1 MIFRLR
7 TCAALVAGALAAS
20 VAGAAMLAID
30 ASAPN
35 PAPLKAALRLGSATA
50 PNGDTLGANARYLTR
65 NGAPWLPVM
74 GEFHYSRTPAAQ
86 WEAELRKMKAAGID
100 IVASY
105 VMWNHHEEVEG
116 KFDWTGNRDLRRFV
130 QLAAKAGLD
139 VVVRVGPWAHA
150 EVRYGGIPDWVVNA
164 MPTRANDPQYMVFVE
179 RLYRQIGQQIKGQLW
194 KDGGRVIGVQLENEY
209 NLDGPGKGA
218 AHIAAL
224 KKLALKAGMDVPYY
238 TVTGWDGTIY
248 PTGEVTPVFGGYP
261 DEPWGVSTKELP
273 PKETY
278 AFRFDTRVS
287 GDLGAQTAAHAP
299 GTAET
304 DKDVTP
310 FLGAEY
316 GAGLPFMYRRRTV
329 VSADDIASMLPVQL
343 GSGVNLMGYYMFHG
357 GRNPLGLGGTG
368 MEESTLSGGY
378 NDTTMISYDFQAPL
392 GPDGQQRKV
401 LEKLRPFHLF
411 LHDFGARLAPMT
423 VRKPEVSPSK
433 PDDLSTARFAVRSE
447 GDRGFLFVN
456 NHVRQYPMAAQKD
469 TQFAV
474 KLQGQSV
481 TLPSKPVDI
490 ADGAYFIWP
499 LNLDL
504 DGTNLRYAT
513 AQPLTLLDQ
522 SKAGVVAVFAASAGV
537 PVELSFDANARVSLG
552 GAAGAAG
559 AQIVTAG
566 GHTLVTGVQPGAG
579 AAVTVQRDGK
589 RPLTIVVLTPE
600 QSQQLSVV
608 QLAGQRRLLLSA
620 DQTYVDGNALQM
632 RSVGDSKFRFAVY
645 PALSAAPKATTTAAA
660 WAGAASRASAAAHPS
675 AAVSPSSAS
684 PSAAVSPSSASS
696 SAAASPVAAAP
707 RAAGVAPASASA
719 RVAAQAAVP
728 SNAGANAAGDAPA
741 ATVAVRAAGN
751 DGIFQVFEASLPAS
765 EVKASITPT
774 RAAQEAAA
782 IVIGGTAKAAIQPLP
797 ENFKAAGA
805 WQISIPRDQ
814 LKGLDDALLQIDFV
828 GDIGRLYSGTRL
840 LDDWYY
846 SGYQWQIG
854 LRQQAA
860 LLDQP
865 LTVSVLPL
873 RADAPIYLPKEAR
886 PDFGGARQI
895 ATVRGVSVI
904 PVYQLRI
911 TP

>member
-1 MIFRLR
+1 MFSRR
-7 TCAALVAGALAAS
+7 SGAALIIGALAGGVAGADTLS
-20 VAGAAMLAID
+20 ID
-30 ASAPN
+30 ASATT
-35 PAPLKAALRLGSATA
+35 PAPKAAALRMGSSVA
-50 PNGDTLGANARYLTR
+50 PNGDRLGANARYLTR

-74 GEFHYSRTPAAQ
+74 GEFHYSRTPASQ

-105 VMWNHHEEVEG
+105 VMWNHHEELAG
-116 KFDWTGNRDLRRFV
+116 QFDWKGNRDLRRFV
-130 QLAAKAGLD
+130 QLATKAGLD

-150 EVRYGGIPDWVVNA
+150 EVRYGGVPDWVVNA
-164 MPTRANDPQYMVFVE
+164 MPTRSNDPQYMALVE
-179 RLYRQIGQQIKGQLW
+179 KLYAQIGAQLKGQLW
-194 KDGGRVIGVQLENEY
+194 KDGGHVIGIQLENEY
-209 NLDGPGKGA
+209 NIDGPGKGA

-261 DEPWGVSTKELP
+261 DEPWGTSTSELP

-357 GRNPLGLGGTG
+357 GRNPTGLGGTS
-368 MEESTLSGGY
+368 MEESSLSGGY

-411 LHDFGARLAPMT
+411 LHNFGSRLAPMT
-423 VRKPEVSPSK
+423 VRKPDASPAT
-433 PDDLSTARFAVRSE
+433 PDDLKTARFAVRSE

-456 NHVRQYPMAAQKD
+456 NHVRQYPMAAQRG
-469 TQFAV
+469 TQFSV
-474 KLQGQSV
+474 KLPDQTI
-481 TLPSKPVDI
+481 TLPSAPVDI

-504 DGTNLRYAT
+504 DGVNLAYAT
-513 AQPLTLLDQ
+513 AQPLALLDQ
-522 SKAGVVAVFAASAGV
+522 GKAGVVAVFGASAGV
-537 PVELSFDANARVSLG
+537 PVELAFDAALKQQIHANG
-552 GAAGAAG
+552 GAQVA
-559 AQIVTAG
+559 VAG
-566 GHTLVTGVQPGAG
+566 GRALVSGLQPGAG
-579 AAVTVQRDGK
+579 AALTVQREGK
-589 RPLTIVVLTPE
+589 RPLTIVVLTAE
-600 QSQQLSVV
+600 QSQQLSVAE
-608 QLAGQRRLLLSA
+608 LGGQRRLILSGQ
-620 DQTYVDGNALQM
+620 QTYVADGALQM
-632 RSVGDSKFRFAVY
+632 RSTGSNKFRFAVY
-645 PALSAAPKATTTAAA
+645 PALSGQPTASTASPAWAAPGGKGANAALAAA
-660 WAGAASRASAAAHPS
+660 PGSKGASAAA
-675 AAVSPSSAS
+675 
-684 PSAAVSPSSASS
+684 
-696 SAAASPVAAAP
+696 
-707 RAAGVAPASASA
+707 RTETAAGQ
-719 RVAAQAAVP
+719 RV
-728 SNAGANAAGDAPA
+728 
-741 ATVAVRAAGN
+741 TLRAAGN
-751 DGIFQVFEASLPAS
+751 DGIFQSFEAELP
-765 EVKASITPT
+765 VRDLKASITPT
-774 RAAQEAAA
+774 RAAQEAAP
-782 IVIGGTAKAAIQPLP
+782 IVIGGTAKAAVQPLP

-805 WQISIPRDQ
+805 WQINVPREQ
-814 LKGLDDALLQIDFV
+814 LLGLDDALLQIDFV
-828 GDIGRLYSGTRL
+828 GDIGRLYSGTRM

-846 SGYQWQIG
+846 SGYQWQFG
-854 LRQQAA
+854 LRQASA

-886 PDFGGARQI
+886 PDFAGQPQI
-895 ATVRGVSVI
+895 ATMRGVSVI
-904 PVYQLRI
+904 PVYQLRVA
-911 TP
+911 P

>member
-1 MIFRLR
+1 MVISPRLR
-7 TCAALVAGALAAS
+7 ICAAVVASVLATGFAGAGTLS
-20 VAGAAMLAID
+20 ID
-30 ASAPN
+30 ARAPT
-35 PAPLKAALRLGSATA
+35 PAPLNAALRLGSAVA
-50 PNGDTLGANARYLTR
+50 PNGDTLGTNARYLTR

-74 GEFHYSRTPAAQ
+74 GEFHYSRTPASQ

-105 VMWNHHEEVEG
+105 VMWNHHEETEG
-116 KFDWTGNRDLRRFV
+116 KFDWSGNRDLRRFV
-130 QLAAKAGLD
+130 QLATKAGLD

-164 MPTRANDPQYMVFVE
+164 MPTRSNDPQYMRLIE
-179 RLYRQIGQQIKGQLW
+179 RLYGQIGQQLKGQLW
-194 KDGGRVIGVQLENEY
+194 KDGGHVIGIQLENEY
-209 NLDGPGKGA
+209 NIDGPGKGV

-248 PTGEVTPVFGGYP
+248 PSGEVTPVFGGYP
-261 DEPWGVSTKELP
+261 DEPWGISTKELP

-357 GRNPLGLGGTG
+357 GRNPLSLGGSG

-401 LEKLRPFHLF
+401 LEKLRPYHLF
-411 LHDFGARLAPMT
+411 LHAFGSRLAPMT
-423 VRKPEVSPSK
+423 VRKPDASPAT
-433 PDDLSTARFAVRSE
+433 PDDLKTARFAVRSE

-456 NHVRQYPMAAQKD
+456 NHVRQYPMAAQQA
-469 TQFAV
+469 TQFNIH
-474 KLQGQSV
+474 LQGQSI

-504 DGTNLRYAT
+504 DGTNLHYAT
-513 AQPLTLLDQ
+513 AQPVTLLDQ
-522 SKAGVVAVFAASAGV
+522 GKAGVVAVFAASAGV
-537 PVELSFDANARVSLG
+537 PVEFALG
-552 GAAGAAG
+552 DG
-559 AQIVTAG
+559 AQVSAPGAKLSQLVTVG
-566 GHTLVTGVQPGAG
+566 GSTGTYTLVSGVQPGTG
-579 AAVTVQRDGK
+579 AAISVQRSGK
-589 RPLTIVVLTPE
+589 RPLTIVVLTAE
-600 QSQQLSVV
+600 QAQQLSVV
-608 QLAGQRRLLLSA
+608 QLAGQSRLLLSA
-620 DQTYVDGNALQM
+620 DQAYVDGNALQL

-645 PALSAAPKATTTAAA
+645 PALSGAPKATST
-660 WAGAASRASAAAHPS
+660 GAEWSTASAGS
-675 AAVSPSSAS
+675 TRNRTGG
-684 PSAAVSPSSASS
+684 ASS
-696 SAAASPVAAAP
+696 T
-707 RAAGVAPASASA
+707 R
-719 RVAAQAAVP
+719 P
-728 SNAGANAAGDAPA
+728 SNDGAFAAGDSAA
-741 ATVAVRAAGN
+741 ATVALRAAGN
-751 DGIFQVFEASLPAS
+751 DGIFQTFEATLPSRELQAT
-765 EVKASITPT
+765 ITQT
-774 RAAQEAAA
+774 RNAQEASPV
-782 IVIGGTAKAAIQPLP
+782 VIGGTAKAAIQPLP
-797 ENFKAAGA
+797 ENFKAAAA
-805 WQISIPRDQ
+805 WQINVPREQ

-846 SGYQWQIG
+846 SGYQWQFG

-873 RADAPIYLPKEAR
+873 RADAQIYLPKEAR
-886 PDFGGARQI
+886 PNFGGDKQI
-895 ATVRGVSVI
+895 AQVRGVRVI
-904 PVYQLRI
+904 PVYQLRV

>member
-1 MIFRLR
+1 MPFLLR
-7 TCAALVAGALAAS
+7 RHSGAALIAGVLAGGIACADTLS
-20 VAGAAMLAID
+20 ID
-30 ASAPN
+30 ASAPV
-35 PAPLKAALRLGSATA
+35 PAPLAAALRLGSAVA

-74 GEFHYSRTPAAQ
+74 GEFHYSRTPASQ

-105 VMWNHHEEVEG
+105 VMWNHHEEVAG
-116 KFDWTGNRDLRRFV
+116 KFDWSGNRDLRRFV
-130 QLAAKAGLD
+130 QLATKAGLD

-150 EVRYGGIPDWVVNA
+150 EVRFGGIPDWVVNT
-164 MPTRANDPQYMVFVE
+164 MPTRGNDPQYMALVE
-179 RLYRQIGQQIKGQLW
+179 KLYAQIGAQIKGQLW

-209 NLDGPGKGA
+209 NIDGPGKGA

-261 DEPWGVSTKELP
+261 DEPWGVSTRELP

-357 GRNPLGLGGTG
+357 GRNPLSLGGTG
-368 MEESTLSGGY
+368 LEESSLSGGY

-423 VRKPEVSPSK
+423 VRKPDHTPAT
-433 PDDLSTARFAVRSE
+433 PADLKTARFSVRSE
-447 GDRGFLFVN
+447 GDRGFLFVS
-456 NHVRQYPMAAQKD
+456 NHVRQYPMAAQKA
-469 TQFAV
+469 TQFNI
-474 KLQGQSV
+474 KLPGRAV

-504 DGTNLRYAT
+504 DGTNLAYAT

-522 SKAGVVAVFAASAGV
+522 GKAGVVAVFAASAGI
-537 PVELSFDANARVSLG
+537 PVELSFDAAARIT
-552 GAAGAAG
+552 APG
-559 AQIVTAG
+559 AQVTVADG
-566 GHTLVTGVQPGAG
+566 RALVSGVRPGAN
-579 AAVTVQRDGK
+579 AAVTLQREGK

-600 QSQQLSVV
+600 QSQQLSVL
-608 QLAGQRRLLLSA
+608 QLAGQRRLVLSA
-620 DQTYVDGNALQM
+620 QQAYVGDGALQL
-632 RSVGDSKFRFAVY
+632 RSTGDSKFRFAVY
-645 PALSAAPKATTTAAA
+645 PALGGKPKASSDSAAWSAKAT
-660 WAGAASRASAAAHPS
+660 GSAPS
-675 AAVSPSSAS
+675 ASV
-684 PSAAVSPSSASS
+684 
-696 SAAASPVAAAP
+696 
-707 RAAGVAPASASA
+707 
-719 RVAAQAAVP
+719 
-728 SNAGANAAGDAPA
+728 
-741 ATVAVRAAGN
+741 TLRAAGN
-751 DGIFQVFEASLPAS
+751 DGIFQSFEAELPAR
-765 EVKASITPT
+765 ELKATVTQT
-774 RAAQEAAA
+774 RAPQAAPP
-782 IVIGGTAKAAIQPLP
+782 VMIGGLAKAAIQPIP
-797 ENFKAAGA
+797 ESFKAAGA
-805 WQISIPRDQ
+805 WQVNVPREQ
-814 LKGLDDALLQIDFV
+814 LRGLDDALLQIDFV

-846 SGYQWQIG
+846 SGYQWQFG
-854 LRQQAA
+854 LRQNAA

-886 PDFGGARQI
+886 PDFGGEKQM

-904 PVYQLRI
+904 PVYQLRVA
-911 TP
+911 P

>member
-1 MIFRLR
+1 MVIALRLR
-7 TCAALVAGALAAS
+7 TCAAAVASVLATGFAGAGTLS
-20 VAGAAMLAID
+20 ID
-30 ASAPN
+30 ASAPT
-35 PAPLKAALRLGSATA
+35 PAPLNAALRLGTATA

-74 GEFHYSRTPAAQ
+74 GEFHYSRTPASQ

-105 VMWNHHEEVEG
+105 VMWNHHEEIEG
-116 KFDWTGNRDLRRFV
+116 KFDWSGNRDLKRFM

-150 EVRYGGIPDWVVNA
+150 EVRFGGFPDWVVNA
-164 MPTRANDPQYMVFVE
+164 MPTRSNDPQYMAHVE
-179 RLYRQIGQQIKGQLW
+179 RLYAQIGQQIKGQLW
-194 KDGGRVIGVQLENEY
+194 KDGGHVIGVQLENEY
-209 NLDGPGKGA
+209 NIDGDGKGA

-304 DKDVTP
+304 DKEVTP

-357 GRNPLGLGGTG
+357 GRNPLSLGGTG

-411 LHDFGARLAPMT
+411 VHDFGARLAPMT
-423 VRKPEVSPSK
+423 VRKPEVSPAK
-433 PDDLSTARFAVRSE
+433 PDDLNTARFAVRSE

-456 NHVRQYPMAAQKD
+456 NHVRQYPMAAQKA

-474 KLQGQSV
+474 KLPGQNI
-481 TLPSKPVDI
+481 TLPSKPVDV

-504 DGTNLRYAT
+504 DGTNLHYAT
-513 AQPLTLLDQ
+513 AQPLALLDQ
-522 SKAGVVAVFAASAGV
+522 GKTGVVAVFAASAGV
-537 PVELSFDANARVSLG
+537 PVELSFDAGARVT
-552 GAAGAAG
+552 AAG
-559 AQIVTAG
+559 AQTASVD
-566 GHTLVTGVQPGAG
+566 GHTLVTGVQPGAN

-620 DQTYVDGNALQM
+620 DQAYADGNALQL

-645 PALSAAPKATTTAAA
+645 PALSSAPKATTTGAA
-660 WAGAASRASAAAHPS
+660 WAAKPGAKAATA
-675 AAVSPSSAS
+675 
-684 PSAAVSPSSASS
+684 
-696 SAAASPVAAAP
+696 
-707 RAAGVAPASASA
+707 
-719 RVAAQAAVP
+719 P
-728 SNAGANAAGDAPA
+728 SNAGAYAAGDATA
-741 ATVAVRAAGN
+741 ATVALRAAGN
-751 DGIFQVFEASLPAS
+751 EGIFQVFEATLPAH
-765 EVKASITPT
+765 EVKATVTQT
-774 RAAQEAAA
+774 RNAQEAAT

-797 ENFKAAGA
+797 ESFKAAGA
-805 WQISIPRDQ
+805 WQINVPREQ

-828 GDIGRLYSGTRL
+828 GDIGRLYSGTRM

-846 SGYQWQIG
+846 SGYQWQFG

-886 PDFGGARQI
+886 PDFGGATQM
-895 ATVRGVSVI
+895 ATVRSVTVI

>member
-1 MIFRLR
+1 MVSARLR
-7 TCAALVAGALAAS
+7 TCAALVAGAFAFA
-20 VAGAAMLAID
+20 AGAATLSID
-30 ASAPN
+30 ASAPT
-35 PAPLKAALRLGSATA
+35 PAPLKAALRLGSAVA

-86 WEAELRKMKAAGID
+86 WDAELRKMKAAGID

-105 VMWNHHEEVEG
+105 VMWNHHEELAG
-116 KFDWTGNRDLRRFV
+116 KFDWSGNRDLRRFV
-130 QLAAKAGLD
+130 QLATKAGLD

-150 EVRYGGIPDWVVNA
+150 EVRYGGIPDWVVNT
-164 MPTRANDPQYMVFVE
+164 MPTRSNDPQYMALVE
-179 RLYRQIGQQIKGQLW
+179 RLYAQIGQQIKGQLW

-209 NLDGPGKGA
+209 NIDGPGKGA

-224 KKLALKAGMDVPYY
+224 KKLALKSGMDVPYY

-316 GAGLPFMYRRRTV
+316 GAGLPAMYRRRTV
-329 VSADDIASMLPVQL
+329 LSADDIASMLPVQL

-357 GRNPLGLGGTG
+357 GRNPLSLGGSG
-368 MEESTLSGGY
+368 LEESTLSGGY

-411 LHDFGARLAPMT
+411 LHDFGSRLAPMT
-423 VRKPEVSPSK
+423 VRKPDVSPAK
-433 PDDLSTARFAVRSE
+433 PDDLATARFAVRSE

-456 NHVRQYPMAAQKD
+456 NHVRQYPMAAQKG

-474 KLQGQSV
+474 KLQGQSI

-490 ADGAYFIWP
+490 ADSAYFIWP

-504 DGTNLRYAT
+504 DGTNLHYAT

-522 SKAGVVAVFAASAGV
+522 GKAGVVAVFAAGAGV
-537 PVELSFDANARVSLG
+537 PVELSFDVS
-552 GAAGAAG
+552 AQVSAPG
-559 AQIVTAG
+559 AQITTAAG
-566 GHTLVTGVQPGAG
+566 KTLVTGVQPGAG
-579 AAVTVQRDGK
+579 AALTVQRAGK
-589 RPLTIVVLTPE
+589 RPLTIVVLTAE

-620 DQTYVDGNALQM
+620 EQAYVADNALQL
-632 RSVGDSKFRFAVY
+632 RSVGDSTFRFAVY
-645 PALSAAPKATTTAAA
+645 PALSTAPKATTTGAA
-660 WAGAASRASAAAHPS
+660 WT
-675 AAVSPSSAS
+675 
-684 PSAAVSPSSASS
+684 
-696 SAAASPVAAAP
+696 
-707 RAAGVAPASASA
+707 AAGKTTASL
-719 RVAAQAAVP
+719 AAAAVP
-728 SNAGANAAGDAPA
+728 SNAGAAAAPNAQA
-741 ATVAVRAAGN
+741 ATVAIRAAGN
-751 DGIFQVFEASLPAS
+751 DGIFQAFEAVLPS
-765 EVKASITPT
+765 HDVKATVTQT
-774 RAAQEAAA
+774 RNAQQAAP

-797 ENFKAAGA
+797 ENFKAAAA
-805 WQISIPRDQ
+805 WQINVPREQ

-828 GDIGRLYSGTRL
+828 GDIGRLYAGTSM

-865 LTVSVLPL
+865 LTVAVLPL

-886 PDFGGARQI
+886 PDFGGESQI
-895 ATVRGVSVI
+895 ATVRGVTVI

>member
-1 MIFRLR
+1 MSFLLR
-7 TCAALVAGALAAS
+7 RHSGAALLACVVAG
-20 VAGAAMLAID
+20 GAANAATLLSID
-30 ASAPN
+30 ASAPT
-35 PAPLKAALRLGSATA
+35 PTPLAAALRMGASVA
-50 PNGDTLGANARYLTR
+50 PNGDKLGANARYLTR

-74 GEFHYSRTPAAQ
+74 GEFHYSRTPASQ
-86 WEAELRKMKAAGID
+86 WEAELRKMKAAGVD

-105 VMWNHHEEVEG
+105 VMWNHHEEVAG
-116 KFDWTGNRDLRRFV
+116 KFDWQGNRDLRRFV
-130 QLAAKAGLD
+130 ELAGKAGLD

-164 MPTRANDPQYMVFVE
+164 MPTRSSDPQYMALVE
-179 RLYRQIGQQIKGQLW
+179 KLYAQIGTQIKGQLW
-194 KDGGRVIGVQLENEY
+194 KDGGHVIGIQLENEY
-209 NLDGPGKGA
+209 NIDGPGRGA

-299 GTAET
+299 GTADS

-343 GSGVNLMGYYMFHG
+343 GSGLNLMGYYMFHG
-357 GRNPLGLGGTG
+357 GRNPMGLGGTS

-378 NDTTMISYDFQAPL
+378 NDTSMISYDFQAPL

-411 LHDFGARLAPMT
+411 LHDFGSRLAPMT
-423 VRKPEVSPSK
+423 VRKPDTVPATPE
-433 PDDLSTARFAVRSE
+433 DLKTARFAVRSE

-456 NHVRQYPMAAQKD
+456 NHVRQYPMAAQTA
-469 TQFAV
+469 TQFAI
-474 KLQGQSV
+474 KLPGRTV
-481 TLPSKPVDI
+481 TLPSKPVNI

-504 DGTNLRYAT
+504 DGVNLHYAT
-513 AQPLTLLDQ
+513 AQPVALLDQ
-522 SKAGVVAVFAASAGV
+522 GQAGVVAVFASSAGI
-537 PVELSFDANARVSLG
+537 PVELAFDTVKTISAP
-552 GAAGAAG
+552 G
-559 AQIVTAG
+559 AQIAEVNGRA
-566 GHTLVTGVQPGAG
+566 LVTGVQPGAQ
-579 AAVTVQRDGK
+579 AAVTVRRDGK

-608 QLAGQRRLLLSA
+608 QLGGQRRLILSA
-620 DQTYVDGNALQM
+620 QQTYIADDALQM
-632 RSVGDSKFRFAVY
+632 RSAGSSKFRFAVY
-645 PALSAAPKATTTAAA
+645 PALSVQPKATTIGAV
-660 WAGAASRASAAAHPS
+660 WGAGAANGTTK
-675 AAVSPSSAS
+675 
-684 PSAAVSPSSASS
+684 
-696 SAAASPVAAAP
+696 AAAP
-707 RAAGVAPASASA
+707 SASA
-719 RVAAQAAVP
+719 VTLR
-728 SNAGANAAGDAPA
+728 S
-741 ATVAVRAAGN
+741 AGN
-751 DGIFQVFEASLPAS
+751 DGIFQAFEADLPARDL
-765 EVKASITPT
+765 KASVTPT
-774 RAAQEAAA
+774 RAAQEAAP
-782 IVIGGTAKAAIQPLP
+782 IVIGGSAKAALQPTP

-805 WQISIPRDQ
+805 WQINISREQ
-814 LKGLDDALLQIDFV
+814 LRGLDDALLQIDFV

-846 SGYQWQIG
+846 SGYQWQFG
-854 LRQQAA
+854 LRQNSA

-886 PDFGGARQI
+886 PDFAGQQQLA
-895 ATVRGVSVI
+895 ALRGVSVI
-904 PVYQLRI
+904 PVYQLRV

>member
-1 MIFRLR
+1 MPFLLR
-7 TCAALVAGALAAS
+7 RHTGAALIAGVLAGSTAGADT
-20 VAGAAMLAID
+20 LAID
-30 ASAPN
+30 ASAPTR
-35 PAPLKAALRLGSATA
+35 APLAAALRLGSAVA

-74 GEFHYSRTPAAQ
+74 GEFHYSRTPASQ

-105 VMWNHHEEVEG
+105 VMWNHHEEVAG
-116 KFDWTGNRDLRRFV
+116 KFDWSDNRDLHRFV

-150 EVRYGGIPDWVVNA
+150 EVRFGGVPDWVVNA
-164 MPTRANDPQYMVFVE
+164 MPTRSNDPQYMALVE
-179 RLYRQIGQQIKGQLW
+179 KLYAQIGAQLKGQLW

-209 NLDGPGKGA
+209 NIDGPGKGA
-218 AHIAAL
+218 AHISAL

-248 PTGEVTPVFGGYP
+248 PSGEVTPVFGGYP

-304 DKDVTP
+304 DKEVTP

-316 GAGLPFMYRRRTV
+316 GAGLPAMYRRRTV

-357 GRNPLGLGGTG
+357 GRNPMGLGGTSL
-368 MEESTLSGGY
+368 EESTLSGGY

-423 VRKPEVSPSK
+423 VRKPDNTPAT
-433 PDDLSTARFAVRSE
+433 PADLKTARFAVRSE

-456 NHVRQYPMAAQKD
+456 NHVRQYAMAAQKAM
-469 TQFAV
+469 QFKV
-474 KLQGQSV
+474 KLPGQSI
-481 TLPSKPVDI
+481 TLPGKPADI

-504 DGTNLRYAT
+504 DGVNLRYAT
-513 AQPLTLLDQ
+513 AQPVTLLDQ
-522 SKAGVVAVFAASAGV
+522 GKAGVVAVFAATAGV
-537 PVELSFDANARVSLG
+537 PAEFSFDV
-552 GAAGAAG
+552 AAGIAAPG
-559 AQIVTAG
+559 AQMTVAD
-566 GHTLVTGVQPGAG
+566 GHTLVTGVQPGAK

-600 QSQQLSVV
+600 QSQQLNVV
-608 QLAGQRRLLLSA
+608 QLAGQRRLVLSA
-620 DQTYVDGNALQM
+620 QQVYTCDHALQL
-632 RSVGDSKFRFAVY
+632 RSTGSGKFRFAVY
-645 PALSAAPKATTTAAA
+645 PALNAQPKA
-660 WAGAASRASAAAHPS
+660 SSDSAMWNAKATGS
-675 AAVSPSSAS
+675 APSSN
-684 PSAAVSPSSASS
+684 
-696 SAAASPVAAAP
+696 VALH
-707 RAAGVAPASASA
+707 
-719 RVAAQAAVP
+719 
-728 SNAGANAAGDAPA
+728 
-741 ATVAVRAAGN
+741 AAGN
-751 DGIFQVFEASLPAS
+751 DGIFQAFEAELPTR
-765 EVKASITPT
+765 ELKATLTQT
-774 RAAQEAAA
+774 RAAQAAPP
-782 IVIGGTAKAAIQPLP
+782 VMIGGLAKAALQPIP
-797 ENFKAAGA
+797 EAFKAAA
-805 WQISIPRDQ
+805 SWQVNVPREQ
-814 LKGLDDALLQIDFV
+814 LLGLHDALLQIDFV

-846 SGYQWQIG
+846 SGYQWQFG
-854 LRQQAA
+854 LRQNTA

-873 RADAPIYLPKEAR
+873 RADAPVYLPKEAR
-886 PDFGGARQI
+886 PDFGGDKQM

-904 PVYQLRI
+904 PVYQLRVA
-911 TP
+911 P

>member
-1 MIFRLR
+1 M
-7 TCAALVAGALAAS
+7 CAVAVASVLATGFAGAGTLS
-20 VAGAAMLAID
+20 ID
-30 ASAPN
+30 ASAPT
-35 PAPLKAALRLGSATA
+35 PAPLNAALRLGTATA

-74 GEFHYSRTPAAQ
+74 GEFHYSRTPASQ

-116 KFDWTGNRDLRRFV
+116 KFDWSGNRDLKRFV
-130 QLAAKAGLD
+130 QLAAKAGLE

-150 EVRYGGIPDWVVNA
+150 EVRFGGFPDWVINA
-164 MPTRANDPQYMVFVE
+164 MPTRANDPQYMAHVE
-179 RLYRQIGQQIKGQLW
+179 RLYAQIGQQIKGQLW
-194 KDGGRVIGVQLENEY
+194 KDGGHVIGVQLENEY
-209 NLDGPGKGA
+209 NIDGDGKGA

-304 DKDVTP
+304 DKEVTP

-357 GRNPLGLGGTG
+357 GRNPLSLGGTG

-411 LHDFGARLAPMT
+411 VHDFGARLAPMT
-423 VRKPEVSPSK
+423 VRKPEVSPAK

-456 NHVRQYPMAAQKD
+456 NHVRQYPMAAQQA

-474 KLQGQSV
+474 KLPGQSI

-504 DGTNLRYAT
+504 DGTNLHYAT
-513 AQPLTLLDQ
+513 AQPLALLDQ
-522 SKAGVVAVFAASAGV
+522 GKAGVVAVFAASAGV
-537 PVELSFDANARVSLG
+537 PVELSFDADARVT
-552 GAAGAAG
+552 AAG
-559 AQIVTAG
+559 AQTASVG
-566 GHTLVTGVQPGAG
+566 GHTLVSGVQPGAN
-579 AAVTVQRDGK
+579 AAVSVQRDGK

-620 DQTYVDGNALQM
+620 DQAYADGNALQL

-645 PALSAAPKATTTAAA
+645 PALSSAPKATTTGAA
-660 WAGAASRASAAAHPS
+660 WAAKPVKG
-675 AAVSPSSAS
+675 
-684 PSAAVSPSSASS
+684 
-696 SAAASPVAAAP
+696 VAAA
-707 RAAGVAPASASA
+707 
-719 RVAAQAAVP
+719 
-728 SNAGANAAGDAPA
+728 DATA
-741 ATVAVRAAGN
+741 ATVALRAAGN
-751 DGIFQVFEASLPAS
+751 DGIFQVFEATLPAH
-765 EVKASITPT
+765 EVKATVTQT
-774 RAAQEAAA
+774 RSAQEAAP

-797 ENFKAAGA
+797 ESFKAAGA
-805 WQISIPRDQ
+805 WQINVPREQ

-828 GDIGRLYSGTRL
+828 GDIGRLYSGTRM

-846 SGYQWQIG
+846 SGYQWQFG

-886 PDFGGARQI
+886 PDFGGATQM
-895 ATVRGVSVI
+895 ATVRSVTVI

>member
-7 TCAALVAGALAAS
+7 TCAALVAGVLAAS
-20 VAGAAMLAID
+20 AAGADTLTID
-30 ASAPN
+30 ASAPT
-35 PAPLKAALRLGSATA
+35 PTPLKAALRLGSATA
-50 PNGDTLGANARYLTR
+50 PNGDTLGSNARYLTR

-74 GEFHYSRTPAAQ
+74 GEFHYSRTPASQ

-116 KFDWTGNRDLRRFV
+116 KFDWSGNRDLRRFI

-164 MPTRANDPQYMVFVE
+164 MPTRSSDPQYMVHVE
-179 RLYRQIGQQIKGQLW
+179 RLYGQIGQQLQGLLW

-209 NLDGPGKGA
+209 NIDGEGKGV

-248 PTGEVTPVFGGYP
+248 PSGEVTPVFGGYP

-368 MEESTLSGGY
+368 MEESSLSGGY

-411 LHDFGARLAPMT
+411 LHDFGSRLAPMT
-423 VRKPEVSPSK
+423 VRKPDVSPAK

-456 NHVRQYPMAAQKD
+456 NHVRQYNMAAQKA
-469 TQFAV
+469 TQFSV
-474 KLQGQSV
+474 KLQGQSM

-490 ADGAYFIWP
+490 ANGAYFIWP

-504 DGTNLRYAT
+504 DGTNLHYAT

-522 SKAGVVAVFAASAGV
+522 GKAGVVAVFAASAGV
-537 PVELSFDANARVSLG
+537 PVELSFEAGTRVSLG
-552 GAAGAAG
+552 SAQASAAG
-559 AQIVTAG
+559 AQLGTADG
-566 GHTLVTGVQPGAG
+566 RVLVTGVQPGAG

-589 RPLTIVVLTPE
+589 RPLTIVVLTAE

-620 DQTYVDGNALQM
+620 DQAYVDGNALQM

-645 PALSAAPKATTTAAA
+645 PALTSAPKATTTAAA
-660 WAGAASRASAAAHPS
+660 WTAAKARTAAM
-675 AAVSPSSAS
+675 
-684 PSAAVSPSSASS
+684 
-696 SAAASPVAAAP
+696 
-707 RAAGVAPASASA
+707 
-719 RVAAQAAVP
+719 P
-728 SNAGANAAGDAPA
+728 SNAGANAAGDASA
-741 ATVAVRAAGN
+741 ATVAVRAAGS

-765 EVKASITPT
+765 EVKASVTQT
-774 RAAQEAAA
+774 RAAQEAAP

-805 WQISIPRDQ
+805 WQVNIPREQ

-860 LLDQP
+860 LLDKP

-886 PDFGGARQI
+886 PNFGGAQQM
-895 ATVRGVSVI
+895 ATVRGVTVI
-904 PVYQLRI
+904 PVYQLRV

>member
-7 TCAALVAGALAAS
+7 TCAALVAGALAAGI
-20 VAGAAMLAID
+20 AGAATLTID

-74 GEFHYSRTPAAQ
+74 GEFHYSRTPASQ

-116 KFDWTGNRDLRRFV
+116 KFDWSGNRDLHRFV

-164 MPTRANDPQYMVFVE
+164 MPTRSNDPQYMVFVE
-179 RLYRQIGQQIKGQLW
+179 RLYRQIGQQLKGQLW

-209 NLDGPGKGA
+209 NLDGPDKGI

-224 KKLALKAGMDVPYY
+224 KKLALQAGMDVPYY

-357 GRNPLGLGGTG
+357 GRNPLSLGGTG

-411 LHDFGARLAPMT
+411 LHDFGSRLAPMT
-423 VRKPEVSPSK
+423 VRKPDVSPAK

-456 NHVRQYPMAAQKD
+456 NHVRQYPMAAQKA

-474 KLQGQSV
+474 KLQGQSI

-504 DGTNLRYAT
+504 DGTNLHYAT

-522 SKAGVVAVFAASAGV
+522 GKAGVVAVFAASAGV
-537 PVELSFDANARVSLG
+537 PVELSFDAGARVSLG
-552 GAAGAAG
+552 GATGTPGTQIATADAHGAAG
-559 AQIVTAG
+559 ANGATEAHIATAG

-589 RPLTIVVLTPE
+589 RPLTVVVLTPE
-600 QSQQLSVV
+600 QSQQLSVM

-620 DQTYVDGNALQM
+620 DQAYADGNALQM
-632 RSVGDSKFRFAVY
+632 RSVGDSKFRFAIY

-660 WAGAASRASAAAHPS
+660 WTTATSR
-675 AAVSPSSAS
+675 
-684 PSAAVSPSSASS
+684 
-696 SAAASPVAAAP
+696 AAASAVASPTGAGTAPTAAAA
-707 RAAGVAPASASA
+707 RAAT
-719 RVAAQAAVP
+719 RAAMP
-728 SNAGANAAGDAPA
+728 SNAGANAADDAPA

-751 DGIFQVFEASLPAS
+751 DGIFQVFEASLPAR
-765 EVKASITPT
+765 EVKASITQT
-774 RAAQEAAA
+774 RAAQEAAP
-782 IVIGGTAKAAIQPLP
+782 IVIGGSAKAAIQPLP

-805 WQISIPRDQ
+805 WQINIAREQ
-814 LKGLDDALLQIDFV
+814 LKGMDDALLQIDFV
-828 GDIGRLYSGTRL
+828 GDIGRLYAGTRL

-886 PDFGGARQI
+886 PDFGGKQQI
-895 ATVRGVSVI
+895 AAVRGITVI
-904 PVYQLRI
+904 PVYQLRV

>member
-1 MIFRLR
+1 MVSVRLR
-7 TCAALVAGALAAS
+7 TCAALVAGAFACTLAFS
-20 VAGAAMLAID
+20 AGAATLSID

-35 PAPLKAALRLGSATA
+35 PAPLKAALRLGSAVA

-74 GEFHYSRTPAAQ
+74 GEFHYSRTPASQ
-86 WEAELRKMKAAGID
+86 WDAELRKMKAAGID

-105 VMWNHHEEVEG
+105 VMWNHHEELAG
-116 KFDWTGNRDLRRFV
+116 KFDWSGNRDLRRFV
-130 QLAAKAGLD
+130 QLATKAGLD

-150 EVRYGGIPDWVVNA
+150 EVRYGGIPDWVVNT
-164 MPTRANDPQYMVFVE
+164 MPTRSNDPQYMALVE
-179 RLYRQIGQQIKGQLW
+179 RLYAQIGQQIKGQLW

-209 NLDGPGKGA
+209 NIDGPGKGA

-316 GAGLPFMYRRRTV
+316 GAGLPAMYRRRTV
-329 VSADDIASMLPVQL
+329 LSADDIASMLPVQL

-357 GRNPLGLGGTG
+357 GRNPLSLGGTG
-368 MEESTLSGGY
+368 LEESTLSGGY

-411 LHDFGARLAPMT
+411 LHDFGSRLAPMT
-423 VRKPEVSPSK
+423 VRKPDVSPAK
-433 PDDLSTARFAVRSE
+433 PDDLKTARFAVRSE

-456 NHVRQYPMAAQKD
+456 NHVRQYPMAAQKG

-474 KLQGQSV
+474 KLQGQTI

-504 DGTNLRYAT
+504 DGTNLNYAT

-522 SKAGVVAVFAASAGV
+522 GKAGVVAVFAAGAGV
-537 PVELSFDANARVSLG
+537 PVELSFDASAQVS
-552 GAAGAAG
+552 APG
-559 AQIVTAG
+559 AQIATAAG
-566 GHTLVTGVQPGAG
+566 KTLVTGVQPGAG
-579 AAVTVQRDGK
+579 AAVTVQRAGK
-589 RPLTIVVLTPE
+589 RPLTIVVLTAE

-620 DQTYVDGNALQM
+620 EQAYVDGNALQL
-632 RSVGDSKFRFAVY
+632 RSVGDSTFRFAVY
-645 PALSAAPKATTTAAA
+645 PALSNAPKATTTGAA
-660 WAGAASRASAAAHPS
+660 W
-675 AAVSPSSAS
+675 SSAK
-684 PSAAVSPSSASS
+684 
-696 SAAASPVAAAP
+696 AAAP
-707 RAAGVAPASASA
+707 GHVGTGGAAGSVALGRSNAALSVAPSAT
-719 RVAAQAAVP
+719 AAVP
-728 SNAGANAAGDAPA
+728 SNAGAAAAPDAQA

-751 DGIFQVFEASLPAS
+751 DGIFQAFEAVLPS
-765 EVKASITPT
+765 HDVKATITQT
-774 RAAQEAAA
+774 RNAQQAAP
-782 IVIGGTAKAAIQPLP
+782 IVIGGTAKAAIQPIP

-805 WQISIPRDQ
+805 WQINVPREQ

-828 GDIGRLYSGTRL
+828 GDIGRLYAGTSM

-846 SGYQWQIG
+846 SGYPWQIG

-860 LLDQP
+860 LLDKP

-886 PDFGGARQI
+886 PDFGGESQI
-895 ATVRGVSVI
+895 ATVRGVTVI

>member
-1 MIFRLR
+1 MPFLLR
-7 TCAALVAGALAAS
+7 RRSGAALMAGVLAGGVACADTLS
-20 VAGAAMLAID
+20 ID
-30 ASAPN
+30 ASAPT
-35 PAPLKAALRLGSATA
+35 PAPLAAALRLGSAVA
-50 PNGDTLGANARYLTR
+50 PNGDILGANARYLTR

-105 VMWNHHEEVEG
+105 VMWNHHEEIAG
-116 KFDWTGNRDLRRFV
+116 KFDWSGNRDLRRFV
-130 QLAAKAGLD
+130 QLATKAGLD

-150 EVRYGGIPDWVVNA
+150 EVRFGGIPDWVVNT
-164 MPTRANDPQYMVFVE
+164 MPTRGNDPQYMALVE
-179 RLYRQIGQQIKGQLW
+179 KLYAQIGAQIKGQLW

-209 NLDGPGKGA
+209 NIDGPGKGA

-368 MEESTLSGGY
+368 LEESTLSGGY

-423 VRKPEVSPSK
+423 VRKPDQTPAK
-433 PDDLSTARFAVRSE
+433 PDDLKTARFSVRSE

-456 NHVRQYPMAAQKD
+456 NHVRQYPMARQQA
-469 TQFAV
+469 TQFNI
-474 KLQGQSV
+474 KLPGRTI

-490 ADGAYFIWP
+490 GDGAYFIWP

-504 DGTNLRYAT
+504 DGTNLAYAT

-522 SKAGVVAVFAASAGV
+522 GKAGMVAVFAASAGI
-537 PVELSFDANARVSLG
+537 PVELSFDAAARI
-552 GAAGAAG
+552 AAPG
-559 AQIVTAG
+559 AQVTVADG
-566 GHTLVTGVQPGAG
+566 RALVTGVQPGAG
-579 AAVTVQRDGK
+579 AAVTLQREGK

-600 QSQQLSVV
+600 QSQQLSVL
-608 QLAGQRRLLLSA
+608 QLAGQRRLVLSA
-620 DQTYVDGNALQM
+620 QQAYAGDGALQL
-632 RSVGDSKFRFAVY
+632 RSTGSGKFRFAVY
-645 PALSAAPKATTTAAA
+645 PTLGSKPKASSDSAAWSAKAT
-660 WAGAASRASAAAHPS
+660 GSAPS
-675 AAVSPSSAS
+675 ASV
-684 PSAAVSPSSASS
+684 
-696 SAAASPVAAAP
+696 
-707 RAAGVAPASASA
+707 
-719 RVAAQAAVP
+719 
-728 SNAGANAAGDAPA
+728 
-741 ATVAVRAAGN
+741 TLRAAGN
-751 DGIFQVFEASLPAS
+751 DGLFQVFEAELPAR
-765 EVKASITPT
+765 ELKATVTQT
-774 RAAQEAAA
+774 RAAQA
-782 IVIGGTAKAAIQPLP
+782 VPPVMIGGLAKSAIQPIP
-797 ENFKAAGA
+797 ESFKAAGA
-805 WQISIPRDQ
+805 WQVNVPREQ
-814 LKGLDDALLQIDFV
+814 LRGLDDALLQIDFV

-846 SGYQWQIG
+846 SGYQWQFG
-854 LRQQAA
+854 LRQNAA

-886 PDFGGARQI
+886 PDFGAEKQL
-895 ATVRGVSVI
+895 ATVRGVSLI
-904 PVYQLRI
+904 PVYQLRVV
-911 TP
+911 PASQP